1 MKKNVVYIILVLV
14 FFVGLGV
21 MLYPT
26 ISDYVNSKVQSKAIV
41 DYEAT
46 LSQMT
51 EKDYTE
57 IFQKADE
64 YNAALRSMDYPF
76 MYYDR
81 LDGYMDMLR
90 VDSSGIM
97 GYVGIDKIKVELPIY
112 HGTSDTVLNS
122 AAGHLEGSSLPVGGE
137 STHCVISAHRGLPS
151 AKLFTNLDKLEP
163 GDTFTVTVLD
173 RVLTYEVFQV
183 LIVEPSEVSAL
194 YVMDGEDLCTL
205 VTCTP
210 YGINTHRLLVQG
222 RRIETEAP
230 KPVVYVPNDAFRI
243 DPLIVAPAV
252 AAPMLLVLLISLFV
266 QSGRKKDS
274 DNNDDSD

>member
-1 MKKNVVYIILVLV
+1 MKKNVAYIILALI
-14 FFVGLGV
+14 FLVGLGV

-41 DYEAT
+41 DYEAA

-97 GYVGIDKIKVELPIY
+97 GYIGIDKIKVELPIY

-173 RVLTYEVFQV
+173 RMLTYEVFQV

-266 QSGRKKDS
+266 QSGRKKNS

>member
-1 MKKNVVYIILVLV
+1 MKKNVAYIILVLV

-266 QSGRKKDS
+266 QSGRKKNS

>member
-1 MKKNVVYIILVLV
+1 MKKNVAYIILVLV

-122 AAGHLEGSSLPVGGE
+122 AAGHLEGSSLPVGGD

>member
-1 MKKNVVYIILVLV
+1 MKKNVAYIILALV
-14 FFVGLGV
+14 FLVGLGV

-41 DYEAT
+41 DYEAA

-81 LDGYMDMLR
+81 FDGYMDMLR

-266 QSGRKKDS
+266 QSGRKKNS

>member
-1 MKKNVVYIILVLV
+1 MKKNVAYIILVLV

-41 DYEAT
+41 DYEAA

>member
-1 MKKNVVYIILVLV
+1 MKKNVAYIILVLV

-222 RRIETEAP
+222 RRIETESP

>member
-1 MKKNVVYIILVLV
+1 MKKNVAYIILVLV

-266 QSGRKKDS
+266 QSGRKKNS
-274 DNNDDSD
+274 DINDDSD

>member
-1 MKKNVVYIILVLV
+1 MKKNVAYIILVLV

-266 QSGRKKDS
+266 QSGSKKDS

>member
-1 MKKNVVYIILVLV
+1 MKKNVAYIILVLV

>member
-1 MKKNVVYIILVLV
+1 MKKNVAYIILALV
-14 FFVGLGV
+14 FLVGLGV

>member
-1 MKKNVVYIILVLV
+1 MKKNVAYIILVLV

-41 DYEAT
+41 DYEAA

-122 AAGHLEGSSLPVGGE
+122 AAGHLEGSSLPVGGD

-266 QSGRKKDS
+266 QSGRKKNS

>member
-1 MKKNVVYIILVLV
+1 MKKNVAYIILALV
-14 FFVGLGV
+14 FLVGLGV

-41 DYEAT
+41 DYEAA

>member
-1 MKKNVVYIILVLV
+1 MKKNVAYIILALV
-14 FFVGLGV
+14 FLVGLGV

-41 DYEAT
+41 DYEAA

-266 QSGRKKDS
+266 QSGRKKNS
-274 DNNDDSD
+274 DNNDYSD

>member
-1 MKKNVVYIILVLV
+1 MKKNVAYIILVLV

-81 LDGYMDMLR
+81 LDGYMDILR

>member
-1 MKKNVVYIILVLV
+1 MKKNVAYIILVLV

-137 STHCVISAHRGLPS
+137 STHCVISAHRGLPR